1 MSFTLDPPHTSPIS
15 QAPDLAQ
22 ERVLFAFSE
31 KDRAK
36 FFPFHPGVFPGAGW
50 RHWLD
55 TTGMTS
61 DDRWLECLRD
71 LRPTVLVSCW
81 STPALPSSLLH
92 DRSFPLRYFCHSAG
106 TVRSKIP
113 REFVVR
119 GGIVTNWGNIISHNV
134 AEHALL
140 LILACLRNMPA
151 WRPAI
156 ARGGDYWCDAQLL
169 GANSLRGKKVGLHG
183 IGNVAGELI
192 RILKP
197 FDVECRA
204 FSQNVSPQYIQEK
217 GAEPCADL
225 KELFRASDVIVECEG
240 LTPLTEYS
248 VREEHFRLMPDGAVF
263 VNVGRGQ
270 VVDERALAHAAAE
283 GRIRVGLDVFAVEP
297 LPAESPLLEMENVI
311 ISPHIAGPAG
321 DWFHRCGD
329 HALANVDRYLRG
341 QSLSGLVTLE
351 IYDRTT

>member
-1 MSFTLDPPHTSPIS
+1 
-15 QAPDLAQ
+15 
-22 ERVLFAFSE
+22 VLFAFSE

-61 DDRWLECLRD
+61 DERWLESLRD
-71 LRPTVLVSCW
+71 LRPTVVVSCW
-81 STPALPSSLLH
+81 STPALPLSLLQAQ
-92 DRSFPLRYFCHSAG
+92 SFPLRYFCHSAG

-113 REFVVR
+113 REFLQR
-119 GGIVTNWGNIISHNV
+119 GGIVTNWGSTISHNV

-140 LILACLRNMPA
+140 LILACLRNMPG

-156 ARGGDYWCDAQLL
+156 ARGADHWYDAQLL

-192 RILKP
+192 RILQP

-204 FSQNVSPQYIQEK
+204 FSQNVSPHFIREK

-225 KELFRASDVIVECEG
+225 KELFRWSDVVVECEG
-240 LTPLTEYS
+240 LTPLTEGSSMSAGARSSMNGRWPAPRRKAGSGS
-248 VREEHFRLMPDGAVF
+248 VSMFLPSNPSRRTRLSWKSKA
-263 VNVGRGQ
+263 
-270 VVDERALAHAAAE
+270 
-283 GRIRVGLDVFAVEP
+283 
-297 LPAESPLLEMENVI
+297 
-311 ISPHIAGPAG
+311 
-321 DWFHRCGD
+321 
-329 HALANVDRYLRG
+329 
-341 QSLSGLVTLE
+341 
-351 IYDRTT
+351 